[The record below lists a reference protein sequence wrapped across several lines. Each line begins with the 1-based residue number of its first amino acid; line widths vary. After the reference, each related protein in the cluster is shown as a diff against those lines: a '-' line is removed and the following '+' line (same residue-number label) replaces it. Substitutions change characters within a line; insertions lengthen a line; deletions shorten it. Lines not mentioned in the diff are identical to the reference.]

1 MKPSGGRSL
10 RSILSMR
17 GGITALLILQVI
29 ALPLFPPE
37 SFAGNSQEWWLP
49 VMLMFMVIVA
59 DVELI
64 GRRSDKTWPWYLIS
78 FANGFNILSRL
89 MMVWSHAT
97 LPTAGL
103 NIPNIPYIMLT
114 IVSLLIST
122 FMLVFTE
129 WPEVRMGL
137 LKALKTTTSTS

>member
-1 MKPSGGRSL
+1 MNPSSGRNL
-10 RSILSMR
+10 RSILSTR
-17 GGITALLILQVI
+17 GGITALLIVQVI

-37 SFAGNSQEWWLP
+37 SFVGTSQEWWLP
-49 VMLMFMVIVA
+49 VMLGLMVVVA

-78 FANGFNILSRL
+78 FANGFNVLSRL
-89 MMVWSHAT
+89 MMVWPHAT

-103 NIPNIPYIMLT
+103 NLPNIPYIVLT
-114 IVSLLIST
+114 IISVAIST

-137 LKALKTTTSTS
+137 LRAMKSTSTAG